1 MPEGPQELLSSWKE
15 IAAYL
20 KRTVRTC
27 QRLEAAMGLP
37 IHRLDGS
44 PKAHVFAYPPELD
57 AWLSKMVHER
67 KRKRLRFLPV
77 LLAAAAAVSAV
88 AMIFI
93 FGIPGSRKPAVLS
106 VAVLPFDDLSPDKG
120 YEYLARGIPET
131 VSNTLSLLRGLRVT
145 GRTSAA
151 AVKARN
157 IDVREIGRILSVRY
171 LVEGSVQVMD
181 GRLRVASRLIDT
193 GSGYEFGE
201 TGYDRAMGDIFDIQD
216 GIGRSIVDNLGVT
229 LLAGEESALRK
240 RPTLDDEVYALYL
253 QGGLRLGRG
262 KLGAAREALP
272 FFEEALKRNPRFA
285 LAYAGIAFAYINM
298 QWHFEKPPAEVFPLA
313 EEAVRK
319 ALALDP
325 DLPEGLTFDGWVKF
339 QYRWDWDAAG
349 KSFERALELKPGDSL
364 TRGMYAF
371 YLLSRR
377 RFEEAR
383 AEIKLAIALDPL
395 MPLLSAYSMWIHMSS
410 GRPEDTLKEFARFQR
425 IETGLEFTYTGAG
438 FANLALGRIDEAVA
452 MFEIARR
459 LPWNSG
465 RAEAGLVMCRL
476 KKGDRQAAEALYGE
490 MLGKR
495 EKVLVSPVMLAGAAV
510 SLGRTD
516 QAIEWLEEAVR
527 RIDPQLP
534 TVHVYAAAYQ
544 PDFARDPRFLAIL
557 DRLRLPH

>member
-1 MPEGPQELLSSWKE
+1 MPEGQEVLSSWKE

-44 PKAHVFAYPPELD
+44 PKARVFAYASELD

-67 KRKRLRFLPV
+67 ERKRRRLLPV
-77 LLAAAAAVSAV
+77 LLVAAAAVFTAV
-88 AMIFI
+88 VMIVI
-93 FGIPGSRKPAVLS
+93 GGRGGRTPAGLS

-151 AVKARN
+151 AVKARH
-157 IDVREIGRILSVRY
+157 IDVREIGRTLSVRY

-193 GSGYEFGE
+193 GSGFEFGE
-201 TGYDRAMGDIFDIQD
+201 TSYDRTMGDIFDIQD
-216 GIGRSIVDNLGVT
+216 GIGRSIVDNLGIT

-240 RPTLDDEVYALYL
+240 RPTLDNEAYALYL
-253 QGGLRLGRG
+253 QGSLRLGRQ
-262 KLGAAREALP
+262 KLGAGREALT

-285 LAYAGIAFAYINM
+285 LAYAGVAYAYINM
-298 QWHFEKPPAEVFPLA
+298 QLQFEKPPTEVFPLA
-313 EEAVRK
+313 EEAVKK

-325 DLPEGLTFDGWVKF
+325 GLPEGLTLDAWVKF
-339 QYRWDWDAAG
+339 QYRWDWDAAEKG
-349 KSFERALELKPGDSL
+349 FERAIETKPGDSL
-364 TRGMYAF
+364 TRGMYAV
-371 YLLSRR
+371 YLFSRK

-395 MPLLSAYSMWIHMSS
+395 MPLLSADSMWIHMSS
-410 GRPEDTLKEFARFQR
+410 SRAEDALKEFARFQR
-425 IETGLEFTYTGAG
+425 IRTDLEFTYTAAG
-438 FANLALGRIDEAVA
+438 FANIALGRIDEAMA
-452 MFEIARR
+452 MLEIARR

-476 KKGDRQAAEALYGE
+476 KKGDRKAAEALYGE

-495 EKVLVSPVMLAGAAV
+495 EKTLISPFILAGAAA

-527 RIDPQLP
+527 QIDPHLP
-534 TVHVYAAAYQ
+534 LIHVYAATYL
-544 PDFARDPRFLAIL
+544 PDIARDPRFLAIL